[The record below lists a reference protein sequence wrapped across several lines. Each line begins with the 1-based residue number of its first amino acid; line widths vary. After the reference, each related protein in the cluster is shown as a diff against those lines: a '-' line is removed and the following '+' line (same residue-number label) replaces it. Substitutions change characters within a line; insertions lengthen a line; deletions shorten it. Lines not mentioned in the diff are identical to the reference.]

1 MVHAGSAALPLNTPQ
16 LWNAWSWLDVWP
28 DAKWVTAPAT
38 ASALLQRAFDYQ
50 INRLFWPRSLKIGA
64 GETQLPAHLWKMLNT
79 SLKAVYLYG
88 SYARGDYRQGS
99 DVDVMILLKDYSDYW
114 KEYMRSSDYVSDIS
128 LKYDITVSSLLM
140 KEIQWKESDM
150 PVLRNIR
157 REGVP
162 A

>member
-1 MVHAGSAALPLNTPQ
+1 MTRKV
-16 LWNAWSWLDVWP
+16 
-28 DAKWVTAPAT
+28 PARIRK
-38 ASALLQRAFDYQ
+38 LMKELKEGLVQ
-50 INRLFWPRSLKIGA
+50 IYGDK
-64 GETQLPAHLWKMLNT
+64 
-79 SLKAVYLYG
+79 LKAVYLYG